1 MIMRSIEQMY
11 AEGDYA
17 AIRQLLDE
25 AEAKA
30 EAKAKEERA
39 KKIETAKVNMIKA
52 IQVYG
57 EAIGIEIREE
67 SIDRFVMT
75 LAGME
80 QMLNRKSPSF
90 GVNSFKLPEGQS
102 FTREH
107 SKPIIISTA
116 DLFGEDDNIL
126 KRFLERE
133 V

>member
-1 MIMRSIEQMY
+1 MRSIEQMY

-17 AIRQLLDE
+17 AIRQMLDE

-39 KKIETAKVNMIKA
+39 KKIEAAKANMIEA

-80 QMLNRKSPSF
+80 QMLGQRVPSF
-90 GVNSFKLPEGQS
+90 GVNSFKLPEGQT

-107 SKPIIISTA
+107 SKPIVISTA
-116 DLFGEDDNIL
+116 GNADDIL
-126 KRFLERE
+126 KAFLERE
-133 V
+133 I

>member
-1 MIMRSIEQMY
+1 MRSIEQMY

-25 AEAKA
+25 KEAQA

-80 QMLNRKSPSF
+80 QMLNRKTPSF

>member
-1 MIMRSIEQMY
+1 MRGIEQMY

-25 AEAKA
+25 TEAKA

-39 KKIETAKVNMIKA
+39 KKIEIAKANMINA
-52 IQVYG
+52 IQAYG

-75 LAGME
+75 LASME
-80 QMLNRKSPSF
+80 KMLGQKVPSF
-90 GVNSFKLPEGQS
+90 GVNSFKLPEGQT

-107 SKPIIISTA
+107 SKPIVISTA
-116 DLFGEDDNIL
+116 GNADDIL
-126 KRFLERE
+126 KAFLERE
-133 V
+133 I

>member
-1 MIMRSIEQMY
+1 MRSIEQMY
-11 AEGDYA
+11 AEGDFD

-25 AEAKA
+25 VEAER

-39 KKIETAKVNMIKA
+39 KQIEVAKVNMIKA
-52 IQVYG
+52 IQAYG
-57 EAIGIEIREE
+57 DAIGIEIREE

-80 QMLNRKSPSF
+80 QLLNRKSPSF
-90 GVNSFKLPEGQS
+90 GVNSFKLPEGQT
-102 FTREH
+102 FTRER
-107 SKPIIISTA
+107 SKPIVISTA
-116 DLFGEDDNIL
+116 ELFGEDDNIL